1 MSTSARDRWFSL
13 VAELERSAQPLTDF
27 ARVYRVNPGTLKWW
41 RTAFRR
47 EARRTSLAAP
57 FTELTVTD
65 PAPRGSAGMV
75 VAVPRFGVEVQ
86 VTANSDLALLRSIL
100 EALC

>member
-1 MSTSARDRWFSL
+1 MSTSARDRWFPL
-13 VAELERSAQPLTDF
+13 VAELERSAQPLPDF
-27 ARVYRVNPGTLKWW
+27 ARVHRVNPGTLKWW

-47 EARRTSLAAP
+47 EARRTRPAAP

-65 PAPRGSAGMV
+65 PPPPRSAGV
-75 VAVPRFGVEVQ
+75 VLAVPRFGVEVQ
-86 VTANSDLALLRSIL
+86 VTATSDLALLRGIL